1 MKRILILSYY
11 YPPDLSAGSF
21 RVEAMVEALFETSD
35 APIEVEVLTTTPNR
49 YSSFESGSG
58 DGPRRPGLTVHRL
71 NVPAHTG
78 GFVSQVRG
86 FGRFF
91 RQALRWVRDA
101 RQRGQHYDQ
110 VVATSSRLMTAFLG
124 AQVAR
129 VLKAPLFLDI
139 RDIFTESIRDVYR
152 GGVGAV
158 LFRAFSLVERYT
170 LRRARR
176 VNVVSEAFRR
186 YFESRYPGLEL
197 TVHTNG
203 IDDVFLLEDWSAH
216 YRLPERPFWVLYA
229 GNVGVGQALS
239 QLLPQLA
246 KAMEGE
252 AEFYVVGDGTDR
264 VALDAGLAS
273 EGVANVKVIPPVSRA
288 ALLEHYHRAD
298 VLLLQLNDLPAFER
312 VLPSKLFEYA
322 ATGKPI
328 LAGVRGYAREFLQAH
343 VDGVSFFEPN
353 DSAGAE
359 AALRALEVQYYPR
372 AVFRTQFSRREIM
385 RSLAREICSGM

>member
-21 RVEAMVEALFETSD
+21 RVEALVEALFETSD
-35 APIEVEVLTTTPNR
+35 EPLEVEVLTTTPNR
-49 YSSFESGSG
+49 YSSFESGDSLG
-58 DGPRRPGLTVHRL
+58 EMRPGLKVHRFD
-71 NVPAHTG
+71 VAAHSG
-78 GFVSQVRG
+78 GFSSQVRG

-91 RQALRWVRDA
+91 HQALRWARGA
-101 RQRGQHYDQ
+101 RQRGRHYDQ

-124 AQVAR
+124 ARVAR

-152 GGVGAV
+152 GGMGAA
-158 LFRAFSLVERYT
+158 LYRAFSLVERYT

-176 VNVVSEAFRR
+176 INVVSEAFRR
-186 YFESRYPGLEL
+186 YFESRYPELEL
-197 TVHTNG
+197 TLHTNG

-216 YRLPERPFWVLYA
+216 YRPPERPLRILYA

-239 QLLPQLA
+239 QLLPRLA
-246 KAMEGE
+246 TATQGL

-264 VALDAGLAS
+264 SALEAALAS
-273 EGVANVKVIPPVSRA
+273 EGVTDVTVSPPVSRA
-288 ALLEHYHRAD
+288 ALLEHYRRAD

-328 LAGVRGYAREFLQAH
+328 LAGVRGYARAFLQAH

-353 DSAGAE
+353 DTAGAE

-372 AVFRTQFSRREIM
+372 AAFRKQFSRREIM